1 MNIIRCRLY
10 FNVLFHRTLQ
20 CFNAGNLGSLQDY
33 FQSFYKTQKNIL
45 YFKIFF
51 YFFLNLCLTYSLLPD
66 IIDLSKQNL
75 RKEGTDHQTR
85 QLNFQGNNKERE
97 VQTTR
102 HVSAFVFPSNER
114 RRQGSRESLKSIS
127 VLFQKDTTI

>member
-20 CFNAGNLGSLQDY
+20 CFNAGNFWSLQDY

-51 YFFLNLCLTYSLLPD
+51 YFFLNLCLTYSFLPD
-66 IIDLSKQNL
+66 IIDLSKQSKQNL

-85 QLNFQGNNKERE
+85 
-97 VQTTR
+97 
-102 HVSAFVFPSNER
+102 
-114 RRQGSRESLKSIS
+114 
-127 VLFQKDTTI
+127 